1 LNNVTIVRVAGTAD
15 FPLAT
20 GLVDFSEAEVDEVS
34 IVPFR
39 DQVQSFSQE
48 GDLTI
53 YNRGPEHWIITVMFV
68 VESYDMLLR
77 LSELRNH
84 QAPFT
89 LYPSYR
95 DDPTRQFE
103 VLWTNPNDFLE
114 QLRRGYQVL
123 GYAFVAEFREPL
135 GEVCRPPEV
144 TS

>member
-1 LNNVTIVRVAGTAD
+1 MTTIVRFTGTAD
-15 FPLAT
+15 FPLPSTA
-20 GLVDFSEAEVDEVS
+20 LEFSDAEVDEATV
-34 IVPFR
+34 VPFR

-53 YNRGPEHWIITVMFV
+53 YNIGPEHWVVTVMFV
-68 VESYDMLLR
+68 IESYDTLLR
-77 LSELRNH
+77 LSELRDH
-84 QAPFT
+84 QAP
-89 LYPSYR
+89 LIVYPSYR

-103 VLWTNPNDFLE
+103 VLWTNPNDLVE

-123 GYAFVAEFREPL
+123 GYAFTAVFREPL

>member
-1 LNNVTIVRVAGTAD
+1 MTTIVRITGTPD
-15 FPLAT
+15 FPLAAGT
-20 GLVDFSEAEVDEVS
+20 LDFSDAEVDEAT

-39 DQVQSFSQE
+39 QQVQSFSQE
-48 GDLTI
+48 NDLTI
-53 YNRGPEHWIITVMFV
+53 YNVGPEHWIVTVMFV
-68 VESYDMLLR
+68 IESYDTLLR

-84 QAPFT
+84 QAPLT
-89 LYPSYR
+89 IYPSFR

-123 GYAFVAEFREPL
+123 GYAFNAEFREPL
-135 GEVCRPPEV
+135 GAVCRPPEV